1 MWQADGTVVPVAP
14 PSDEEVAH
22 ILARVLRAAKKDWAD
37 LEAAWPEDDY
47 EELQQRAIQERLGFV
62 EAPAPRPRARRV
74 AVLEGFSLHADTAVH
89 GHDRQGLER
98 LCRYGSRGPVSE
110 SRLKSLD
117 DGRYEYSPKKGT
129 AFTLTAAALVRR
141 LVALLPPARLH
152 LTSFHGAYAPNASL
166 RAIVTQQAPGAAAP
180 DEPLCAPTPDSAPKP
195 KRKRPRLDWASLH
208 QHTFG
213 NDVLRCPCGG
223 RRSIRAVHSTR
234 KQAEARLTELGVALP
249 SRVLPPA
256 TAPPQLLLAV

>member
-1 MWQADGTVVPVAP
+1 MPVAP
-14 PSDEEVAH
+14 PRDAEVAR

-37 LEAAWPEDDY
+37 LDAAWPEDDY
-47 EELQQRAIQERLGFV
+47 EELQRRAIQERLGF

-98 LCRYGSRGPVSE
+98 LCRYGSRGPVAE
-110 SRLKSLD
+110 SRLRRLH

-152 LTSFHGAYAPNASL
+152 LTSFHGGYAPNASL
-166 RAIVTQQAPGAAAP
+166 RPLVTQPPQPPAPPPSSPTKQAP
-180 DEPLCAPTPDSAPKP
+180 APKP
-195 KRKRPRLDWASLH
+195 QRPRLNWAQLH

-223 RRSIRAVHSTR
+223 RRTIRRLHSTR
-234 KQAEARLTELGVALP
+234 KQAEARLLELGGALP

-256 TAPPQLLLAV
+256 TAPPQLLLAM